1 MAIVFGYVLLGGYAW
16 YATRK
21 GLPDAPRLDWK
32 AARWLPVHLLGLGV
46 ISWQG
51 GFGGRG
57 HLALGWDILVIA
69 VFSPAIYYWAP
80 ASASLAGE
88 IERSIEE
95 LAVAEV
101 PVH

>member
-1 MAIVFGYVLLGGYAW
+1 M
-16 YATRK
+16 
-21 GLPDAPRLDWK
+21 
-32 AARWLPVHLLGLGV
+32 
-46 ISWQG
+46 
-51 GFGGRG
+51 
-57 HLALGWDILVIA
+57 GWDILVIA